1 LEKTALKSKAILK
14 MARKLENDISA
25 DFLDYK
31 ASFDFNIVEGNC
43 SRLTPE
49 IPLHANLNWME
60 EVGAD

>member
-1 LEKTALKSKAILK
+1 